1 MLDMMPDEIAGGVV
15 GLLGLFAL
23 FARWLG
29 PRRWLVTDFVRNE
42 MFAAREDFWDVAAS
56 GAIGFDDPNYR
67 RVREAIN
74 SNIRFAHAVSLPL
87 ILIHMRRQQGQ
98 TKPPSSRQ
106 AADAIENIEARRAA
120 NQALDRTE
128 RAAFWLLCLHSPVLW
143 FGVVAIVLIWTG
155 RYNAPRGRYNALR
168 GWLSD
173 AVQAEALTA

>member
-1 MLDMMPDEIAGGVV
+1 MFDMVPDEIAGGVV
-15 GLLGLFAL
+15 GLLGFMAL
-23 FARWLG
+23 TALWLG
-29 PRRWLVTDFVRNE
+29 PRRWLVTDFARDE

-87 ILIHMRRQQGQ
+87 ILIHIQRQRP

-106 AADAIENIEARRAA
+106 AADAIANIEVRRAA

-128 RAAFWLLCLHSPVLW
+128 RAAVWLLCLQSPLLW
-143 FGVVAIVLIWTG
+143 FAVVAILLIRT
-155 RYNAPRGRYNALR
+155 GRYNALR